1 MTGLT
6 GGASA
11 GTRQFAR
18 VCSKVGSADVKVA
31 VPPIELVEN
40 SNSKCGDAG
49 IYVFGVEGMGHI
61 YQKDAKSKSESFK
74 RSLRRQVWTTICLSN
89 NDIALIQFRKVFP

>member
-18 VCSKVGSADVKVA
+18 VCSKVGSADVKA
-31 VPPIELVEN
+31 AAPPIELVEN

-49 IYVFGVEGMGHI
+49 IYVFGVEGMCDI
-61 YQKDAKSKSESFK
+61 YHKNSTSKSE
-74 RSLRRQVWTTICLSN
+74 
-89 NDIALIQFRKVFP
+89 